1 LPGVSPAHPERVG
14 TAIVDVAST
23 LASTMLS
30 WRAQWR
36 DHPASAVCALSH
48 LNKETPMSGLLPHVD
63 PDGLLEFSVVYTD
76 RALNHM
82 SKSFQGVMKDI
93 SSILKEVYHA
103 RSAVLVPGSGTFGME
118 AVARQF
124 AGDKKVLVIRNGWFS
139 FRWTQIFDMGR
150 IPSEATVL
158 KARRVNDS
166 RQSPWVPAPIA
177 EVMAAIREKKPDVV
191 FAPHV
196 ETASGMI
203 LPDDYLRAVADAV
216 HEVGGLF
223 VLDCI
228 ASGAMWVNMQATGVD
243 VLVSAP
249 QKGWSSSP
257 CCAMVML
264 SERARAAI
272 DATTSSSFACDLKKW
287 LQIMET
293 YEGGGHA
300 YHATMPTDALTRL
313 REVMKET
320 QAYGF
325 EKVRAEQIDLGAGV
339 RALFESRGIPSVAAE
354 GFKAPGVVVSYTTDP
369 EIQSSRKFL
378 AEGLQTAAGVP
389 LQCDEPADFMTFR
402 VGLFGLEKWHNV
414 DRTVGQLAAAL
425 DRLGIGQTEQVAV
438 PA

>member
-1 LPGVSPAHPERVG
+1 
-14 TAIVDVAST
+14 
-23 LASTMLS
+23 
-30 WRAQWR
+30 
-36 DHPASAVCALSH
+36 
-48 LNKETPMSGLLPHVD
+48 MSGLLPLVD

-82 SKSFQGVMKDI
+82 SKNFQGVMKDI
-93 SSILKEVYHA
+93 SGILKEVYHA
-103 RSAVLVPGSGTFGME
+103 KSAVLVPGSGTFGME

-124 AGDKKVLVIRNGWFS
+124 AGSKKVLIIRNGWFS
-139 FRWTQIFDMGR
+139 YRWTQILDMGH
-150 IPSEATVL
+150 IAAESTVL
-158 KARRVNDS
+158 KARRVGTDK
-166 RQSPWVPAPIA
+166 QSPWVPAPID
-177 EVMAAIREKKPDVV
+177 EVVATIRAQKPEVV

-196 ETASGMI
+196 ETACGMI
-203 LPDDYLRAVADAV
+203 LPDDYLRAVAAAV

-228 ASGAMWVNMQATGVD
+228 ASGAMWVNMVDTGVD

-264 SERARAAI
+264 SERARTAI

-325 EKVRAEQIDLGAGV
+325 DKVRAEQIDLGTKV
-339 RALFESRGIPSVAAE
+339 RALFESRGIPSVAAV
-354 GFKAPGVVVSYTTDP
+354 GFQAPGVVVSYTNDP

-425 DRLGIGQTEQVAV
+425 DRIL
-438 PA
+438 